1 MIDASEIEKEVRLS
15 IQSKINSLVKDD
27 QVLTLVSRIIDSIVS
42 ERVTSIINSQLNNL
56 LQKGKLEKE
65 LDLKYDDKIKTVIEQ
80 EVRSKAAHAVAKIDL
95 ATEIGKQLEQTINN
109 KLKAIALPEKA
120 IKHSSINWDGFELS
134 ANALAEGTIQN
145 FNSTGIQDAATRVE
159 LTVVDGS
166 VIVENSLVARNVV
179 IKEKVVAEEL
189 IVGDLKINRQLIMNE
204 SINKQFVSLIRDN
217 ITTEL
222 SKRKIDIAAS
232 PIYLNDKEVLNENTL
247 GSNIINS
254 NLRKLGRLTE
264 LNVGGIAQFNDTLL
278 VTDVGK
284 IGINTSEPEGVLTL
298 WDDDSELT
306 IKRYK
311 KKNMYIGTMRDTDLS
326 IGTNG
331 NVNLL
336 LRKDGTVE
344 MNNIQLNGLKI
355 SVSNKIPTGIG
366 TPGELVIIDNAGE
379 NDPWA
384 YRCLGNDRWK
394 AIK

>member
-1 MIDASEIEKEVRLS
+1 MIDASEIEKEVRS
-15 IQSKINSLVKDD
+15 NIQTKINSLVKDD
-27 QVLTLVSRIIDSIVS
+27 QVLILVSRMIDSIVA
-42 ERVTSIINSQLNNL
+42 ERVTAIINSQLNNL

-65 LDLKYDDKIKTVIEQ
+65 LNLTYDDKIKTVVEQ
-80 EVRSKAAHAVAKIDL
+80 EVKAKAAHAVAKIDL
-95 ATEIGKQLEQTINN
+95 ATEIGKQIEQIINN
-109 KLKAIALPEKA
+109 RLKSVALPEKS

-134 ANALAEGTIQN
+134 ANTLVEGTIQN
-145 FNSTGIQDAATRVE
+145 FNSTGIQDAATQVE
-159 LTVVDGS
+159 LTIVDGS
-166 VIVENSLVARNVV
+166 VIAENTLVARNVI
-179 IKEKVVAEEL
+179 IKEKIVAEEM
-189 IVGDLKINRQLIMNE
+189 IVGDLKINRHLIMNE
-204 SINKQFVSLIRDN
+204 NINKQFTSLIKDN
-217 ITTEL
+217 ITNEL
-222 SKRKIDIAAS
+222 SKRKIDIAAN

-247 GSNIINS
+247 GSSIINS

-326 IGTNG
+326 LGTNG

-344 MNNIQLNGLKI
+344 MSRVQLNGLKI
-355 SVSNKIPTGIG
+355 SVLDKIPTGVG
-366 TPGELVIIDNAGE
+366 TPGELVIMNNAGE

>member
-15 IQSKINSLVKDD
+15 IQAKINSLVKDD

-145 FNSTGIQDAATRVE
+145 FNSTGIQDAATQVE

-189 IVGDLKINRQLIMNE
+189 VVGDLKINRQLIMNE
-204 SINKQFVSLIRDN
+204 SINKQFVSLIKDN

-355 SVSNKIPTGIG
+355 SVSNKIPTGVG
-366 TPGELVIIDNAGE
+366 TPGELVIMDNAGE
-379 NDPWA
+379 NEPWA